1 VTKISPWKRVLAEPN
16 AGGWIAFLV
25 LVIAIGA
32 AALYFLPPEA
42 AGRAAKPATIDQA
55 AR

>member
-1 VTKISPWKRVLAEPN
+1 VAGDSPRKRILHEPN
-16 AGGWIAFLV
+16 AVGWIAFLV

-32 AALYFLPPEA
+32 AALYFLPPQA
-42 AGRAAKPATIDQA
+42 AGTATRPATIDQA